1 MACSPWPVTELLG
14 LLALALLGAG
24 LWQLRRQSE
33 FANRWLV
40 HYCRRQQL
48 QLLSV
53 YRYRF
58 CRRQGRWLAH
68 FRFEFSHD
76 GLQHNEGDLWLSGLR
91 VVEVSVPVLREPPS
105 PML

>member
-1 MACSPWPVTELLG
+1 VAELGWLLG
-14 LLALALLGAG
+14 LALLAAG
-24 LWQLRRQSE
+24 VWRVRRQSE
-33 FANRWLV
+33 FAGRWLA

-53 YRYRF
+53 YRYRY
-58 CRRQGRWLAH
+58 RWRNGRLLAQ

-76 GLQHNEGDLWLSGLR
+76 GLQRDEGELWLHGLR
-91 VVEVSVPVLREPPS
+91 VMEVSLPVLREPPS